1 MQTILGAGGTIANEL
16 AKALS
21 EFTNQIRLV
30 GRQPKLVNE
39 TDQLVAADLTDAQA
53 TEQAVKGSE
62 VVYLTVGL
70 PYRTKI
76 WQKHWPVTC

>member
-16 AKALS
+16 ARALQD
-21 EFTNQIRLV
+21 FTNQIRLV
-30 GRQPKLVNE
+30 SRQPKPVNE
-39 TDQLVAADLTDAQA
+39 TDQLVVADLTDAQA

>member
-16 AKALS
+16 AKALP
-21 EFTNQIRLV
+21 EFTNKIRLV
-30 GRQPKLVNE
+30 SRQPKPVNE
-39 TDQLVAADLTDAQA
+39 MDELVTADLTDAQA
-53 TEQAVKGSE
+53 TEQAVKGSK

>member
-1 MQTILGAGGTIANEL
+1 MQTILGAGGAIANEL
-16 AKALS
+16 AKALA

-30 GRQPKLVNE
+30 SRQPKPVNE
-39 TDQLVAADLTDAQA
+39 TDQLVVADLTDAQA

-70 PYRTKI
+70 PYHTKI

>member
-30 GRQPKLVNE
+30 SRQPKPVNE
-39 TDQLVAADLTDAQA
+39 TDQLVVADLTDAQA

>member
-1 MQTILGAGGTIANEL
+1 MQTILGAGGAIANEL
-16 AKALS
+16 ARALA

-30 GRQPKLVNE
+30 SRQPKPVNE
-39 TDQLVAADLTDAQA
+39 TDQLVVADLTDAQA

>member
-70 PYRTKI
+70 PYHTKI